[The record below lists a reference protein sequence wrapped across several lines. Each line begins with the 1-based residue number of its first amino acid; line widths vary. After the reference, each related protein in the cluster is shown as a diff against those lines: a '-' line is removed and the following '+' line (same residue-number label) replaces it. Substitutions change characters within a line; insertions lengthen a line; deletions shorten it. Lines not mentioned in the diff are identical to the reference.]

1 MNSNKRG
8 QISTEYLIVVG
19 FISFLIITVLGIALF
34 YSTQIR
40 ERIIFHQIESFA
52 ENVISSS
59 ESVFFAG
66 EPSQATI
73 SAYLPKN
80 VQGIDIIGKDLLFN
94 ISTDA
99 GVANIAYSSKVEME
113 GTINSNEG
121 VKTLTIVA
129 QADKVTISEST

>member
-1 MNSNKRG
+1 MNNKRG

-19 FISFLIITVLGIALF
+19 FISFLVITVLGIALV
-34 YSTQIR
+34 YSSQIR
-40 ERIIFHQIESFA
+40 ERIIFYQVASFA

-73 SAYLPKN
+73 SAYLPRN
-80 VQGIDIIGKDLLFN
+80 VEGVDIIGKDLVFN

-99 GVANIAYSSKVEME
+99 GLARIAYSSKVEMQ
-113 GTINSNEG
+113 GTISSNEG
-121 VKTLTIVA
+121 LKTLVIVA
-129 QADKVTISEST
+129 QTDKVTISEP